1 MFSLEKNDMNKMF
14 IELAIMNSNP
24 EYNLVTRNR
33 KSITLA
39 DIETTYAKAQS
50 YKVRRM
56 LIKNDQKYIGIVDFT
71 MKNPLDNTPWI
82 ESFVIHKKF
91 QGSNISKQA
100 YDYFESMLRRQTNK
114 CRLAVYKRNKSAVC
128 FWGKMGYTPYE
139 MKVLEGK
146 VSLLMEKRY

>member
-1 MFSLEKNDMNKMF
+1 MLSLEKNDMNKMF

-33 KSITLA
+33 KTITIG
-39 DIETTYAKAQS
+39 DIETTFTKALS
-50 YKVRRM
+50 YKIRRM
-56 LIKNDQKYIGIVDFT
+56 LIKNDHKYIGIVDF
-71 MKNPLDNTPWI
+71 MIKNPLDNTTWI

-100 YDYFESMLRRQTNK
+100 YLYFENMLRRQTNT

-139 MKVLEGK
+139 VKVREGK
-146 VSLLMEKRY
+146 VCLLMEKQY

>member
-24 EYNLVTRNR
+24 EYNQVFRNR
-33 KSITLA
+33 KTITIG
-39 DIETTYAKAQS
+39 DIKTAFSKAQS
-50 YKVRRM
+50 DKMSRM
-56 LIKNDQKYIGIVDFT
+56 LIKNDHKYIGIVDFT
-71 MKNPLDNTPWI
+71 MNNPLDNTPWI

-91 QGSNISKQA
+91 QGSNTSKKA
-100 YDYFESMLRRQTNK
+100 YDYFESILRRQTNT

-139 MKVLEGK
+139 VKVREGK
-146 VSLLMEKRY
+146 VCLFMEKRY